1 MRRGGTEPS
10 PETLSLSQLD
20 PVPVTERVTEARDK
34 RVTVHDTLM
43 TPVMQTDP
51 FDQPPR
57 LIHCIVRENRKLS
70 ATSKFM
76 RQKPVQQSQK
86 VSFTNLIFSNV
97 EGSLFSSLSHRTL
110 L

>member
-51 FDQPPR
+51 FDQPPPPHT
-57 LIHCIVRENRKLS
+57 LHCQGKSKTFRHFKVHETKNS
-70 ATSKFM
+70 ATVTKG
-76 RQKPVQQSQK
+76 V
-86 VSFTNLIFSNV
+86 
-97 EGSLFSSLSHRTL
+97 
-110 L
+110 

>member
-10 PETLSLSQLD
+10 PETLFLSQLD

-51 FDQPPR
+51 FDQPPPHT
-57 LIHCIVRENRKLS
+57 LHCQGKSKTFRSFKVHERQNS
-70 ATSKFM
+70 ATVTIAVWSLYVFY
-76 RQKPVQQSQK
+76 QSQIQQCK
-86 VSFTNLIFSNV
+86 C
-97 EGSLFSSLSHRTL
+97 
-110 L
+110 